1 MSEFVVSVC
10 TDFILFTFLSINIFF
25 FPFRQFFSTVLP
37 LYIFLLSI
45 NIISPLPDIDKGLQV
60 FLSTEQENQV
70 NAVAGLNRPSRDD
83 FRFQRQN
90 TSNVHSF
97 EHAYVGR
104 MRRSAG
110 CFIERTTELCGKD
123 LIITVKC
130 RKRSVSCNN
139 GGVAPR
145 CVTEK
150 TYFAAC
156 GKVLATDCSCAK
168 P

>member
-1 MSEFVVSVC
+1 MPSC
-10 TDFILFTFLSINIFF
+10 FICIFF
-25 FPFRQFFSTVLP
+25 TIFFSFLFCQFFRTTALP

-45 NIISPLPDIDKGLQV
+45 NIILPLPAINKGLQV
-60 FLSTEQENQV
+60 LLSTDQGNQV

-90 TSNVHSF
+90 TSNVQRSF
-97 EHAYVGR
+97 EHAYGKRV
-104 MRRSAG
+104 RRSAG
-110 CFIERTTELCGKD
+110 CVIERTTERCGKD

-130 RKRSVSCNN
+130 RKRSVSCIN
-139 GGVAPR
+139 GGVAPK

-156 GKVLATDCSCAK
+156 GKVLATDCSCTF
-168 P
+168 